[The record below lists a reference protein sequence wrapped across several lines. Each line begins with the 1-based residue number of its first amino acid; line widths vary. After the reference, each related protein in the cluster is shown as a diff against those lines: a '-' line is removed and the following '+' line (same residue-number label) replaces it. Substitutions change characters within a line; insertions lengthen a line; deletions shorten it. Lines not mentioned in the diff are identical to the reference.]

1 MFVQI
6 FYADSG
12 KYLTQDERDVVFSNI
27 DDLLICNTAL
37 LSDMENRQNEKA
49 NVVDRIGDVFLKHV
63 NKFKYSLYLSILTG
77 YIYIQ
82 ADSLQCYSTYCQKQ
96 SYATKFLQKKRE
108 DDQWF
113 EVFLKVLQIS
123 HVL

>member
-1 MFVQI
+1 
-6 FYADSG
+6 
-12 KYLTQDERDVVFSNI
+12 VFSNI

-77 YIYIQ
+77 YIYI
-82 ADSLQCYSTYCQKQ
+82 
-96 SYATKFLQKKRE
+96 
-108 DDQWF
+108 
-113 EVFLKVLQIS
+113 
-123 HVL
+123 